1 MIRQLLCGLL
11 MGIIICA
18 FACKEKAPPDPCAVY
33 SEDLNGTFNHI
44 GMDAKMIFTGGREGS
59 FEVAGLEVS
68 DMTCAYTILNCETG
82 NARLLCDGNLEYET
96 SLVVISRD
104 SVRVSGTLYVRQ

>member
-1 MIRQLLCGLL
+1 MIRQLLGGLL
-11 MGIIICA
+11 MGVIICTS
-18 FACKEKAPPDPCAVY
+18 CKEKTPPDPCAKY
-33 SEDLNGTFNHI
+33 SDDLIGTFNHI
-44 GMDAKMIFTGGREGS
+44 GMDAKMTFTGGMEGS

-96 SLVVISRD
+96 TLVVLSND
-104 SVRVSGTLYVRQ
+104 SVRVSGTLYIRQ